1 MNVLY
6 INPSESGISTAK
18 TATRFGPLDANGL
31 GTLRLDYC
39 SPNADPIQVVDNKFK
54 FVIDL
59 LRGLNP
65 DGTALFPPIYRK
77 EFTDWPWMLNLLRGT
92 RELITYEITFLTPPL
107 NQTSI
112 STYQS
117 YVRTPTF
124 GSVGQQLEIAHP
136 KQLVAGKTATG
147 TPIYNKLGEIQVINN
162 AAKRRVLSGVVAE
175 EGLSIIV
182 QKEIFYEL
190 KENGG
195 FFQVKFNDKVVYEGY
210 ENTIFPDCPYAPQP
224 KFGVYHHALRTAT
237 EDARKL
243 NINAGHKKFEM
254 DMGPVTI
261 IRTQPGEKFP
271 SWVYS
276 LANPRKDSNTL
287 KNLYLEQG
295 KALMSPTIEQTL
307 QELMRVGEINARLQ
321 LDLASKSANLTD
333 LQNKYTNL
341 KTALAQ
347 LANG

>member
-18 TATRFGPLDANGL
+18 GGTRFGPLDANGL

-224 KFGVYHHALRTAT
+224 KFGGYHHALRTAT

-243 NINAGHKKFEM
+243 NINAGHTKFEM

-261 IRTQPGEKFP
+261 IRAEPGEKFP

-287 KNLYLEQG
+287 KNMYLEQG
-295 KALMSPTIEQTL
+295 VQLLKPTVDELSRINDSLTTQYANL
-307 QELMRVGEINARLQ
+307 QS
-321 LDLASKSANLTD
+321 DLASKMANLAD
-333 LQNKYTNL
+333 LQSKYSNL
-341 KTALAQ
+341 KTTLAQ
-347 LANG
+347 LAQ